1 MGWITTLVVLLLMT
15 VLTAGWAAEPWLA
28 EAWTEA
34 TTLTHLDP
42 AFKKNISGAC
52 YNPVTEAFWVCRN
65 GGPSAFWMLKKDQNG
80 NWGLATKGEA
90 QVKYDV
96 GEGDLEGI
104 CQVDYRKDLVYL
116 MVEGA
121 DKIREY
127 DTTNHS
133 GAILKNEWDI
143 SAHVPTKGGAGSEG
157 ITFVPDDWL
166 TKGNFTDA
174 NGNSYVSK
182 GGMGGLM
189 FVAHQNGGGIYVFD
203 LSVDTKSLHF
213 VGAYRSSRKESSG
226 LEFDRSSGLLYIWH
240 NTGPNY
246 LQVARLSSY
255 AKGKKRYL
263 TTVKEFTGPKGGNL
277 EGIAIAPAA
286 SKTGLCLIVDDENQD
301 GSALMLFRQFDF
313 SKAPGVV
320 PVCWRKTRQK

>member
-1 MGWITTLVVLLLMT
+1 MVS
-15 VLTAGWAAEPWLA
+15 VLTAGWAAEPWSA
-28 EAWTEA
+28 EAWTAA
-34 TTLTHLDP
+34 TTLTHLDS
-42 AFKKNISGAC
+42 AFKKNMSGAC
-52 YNPVTEAFWVCRN
+52 YNPDTEVIWVCCN
-65 GGPSAFWMLKKDQNG
+65 GGPSAFWALKKDKNG
-80 NWGLATKGEA
+80 NWGIATKGGKQA
-90 QVKYDV
+90 KYDV

-116 MVEGA
+116 MVEGV

-127 DTTNHS
+127 DTSNY
-133 GAILKNEWDI
+133 GEAKLKNEWDM

-157 ITFVPDDWL
+157 ITFVPDEWL
-166 TKGNFTDA
+166 AKGTFTDS

-189 FVAHQNGGGIYVFD
+189 FVAHQNGGRIYVFD
-203 LSVDTKSLHF
+203 LRVGKKTVHF
-213 VGAYRSSRKESSG
+213 VGAYRSSREESSG

-255 AKGKKRYL
+255 VEGQERHL

-286 SKTGLCLIVDDENQD
+286 SKTGLCLIVDDDNQD
-301 GSALMLFRQFDF
+301 GAALMLFRQFDF
-313 SKAPGVV
+313 TKALPKGGSE
-320 PVCWRKTRQK
+320 PFLAGDSRR